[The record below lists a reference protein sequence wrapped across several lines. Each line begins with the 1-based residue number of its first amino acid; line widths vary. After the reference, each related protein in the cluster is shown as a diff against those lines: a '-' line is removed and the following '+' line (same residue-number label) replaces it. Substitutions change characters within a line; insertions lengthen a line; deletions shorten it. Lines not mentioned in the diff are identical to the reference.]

1 MDVNYNSYQNYQRNA
16 NNSSY
21 SNQGSRVSFFNLRN
35 DGDEAIVRF
44 PYKSNNEFDGKVTH
58 IVQIGKAFKKI
69 NCLRG
74 PGEPLDKCPLCEANE
89 RLSTRFFVK
98 LIRYDQT
105 ANGVEMQPCIWDRPY
120 TFANTLNEYIQE
132 YGDLSQMV
140 FKIKRHGGVGDQQT
154 TYDVIPANVAIYK
167 PEIYKIDFSA
177 LVNYDLSRF
186 FCLEKTADEM
196 RTFLSTGNFPLNN
209 TSTSNRESSALSE
222 VHQTESMPHAFN
234 TVPQNQFNNS
244 TQVESTLREPDT
256 PNHMEQALQQNS
268 NVSTPRYDNYTQSN
282 VGSESTAQPSSPR
295 PRRYIY

>member
-1 MDVNYNSYQNYQRNA
+1 MDVNYNSYQNYQRNMS
-16 NNSSY
+16 NNNY
-21 SNQGSRVSFFNLRN
+21 NNQGTRVSFFNLRN

-74 PGEPLDKCPLCEANE
+74 PGEPLTKCPLCEANE

-105 ANGVEMQPCIWDRPY
+105 ADGVEMQPCIWDRPY

-140 FKIKRHGGVGDQQT
+140 FKIKRHGSVGDQQT
-154 TYDVIPANVAIYK
+154 TYDIIPANTAIYK

-209 TSTSNRESSALSE
+209 TFNRESNATNVAQHTTNATNAFTTTTQSPINA
-222 VHQTESMPHAFN
+222 QTPTEP
-234 TVPQNQFNNS
+234 
-244 TQVESTLREPDT
+244 TLYEPST
-256 PNHMEQALQQNS
+256 PNHMEQALQQNN
-268 NVSTPRYDNYTQSN
+268 NVSTTMYDNYTNNTTNAGAQ
-282 VGSESTAQPSSPR
+282 AQPASPR